1 MTRKIIISEDQ
12 EKTLIKVLKSPNGTK
27 VTKYTVNPDKVKI
40 VRKFLDKNFK
50 RGQLSKVGDNGLP
63 KMLNI
68 VAMVDANGEVLK
80 NMYKDQ
86 VKELLI
92 DHFSNMFL
100 NADEREKFMKQV
112 LNDWYDNK
120 IGTFGTLSVNSL

>member
-1 MTRKIIISEDQ
+1 MKKLIITEDQ
-12 EKTLIKVLKSPNGTK
+12 EKKLIGVLKTPNSVEK
-27 VTKYTVNPDKVKI
+27 FTVNPDKVMI
-40 VRKFLDKNFK
+40 VKKFLDKNFK

-63 KMLNI
+63 EMLNI
-68 VAMVDANGEVLK
+68 VAMIDANGDVLK
-80 NMYKDQ
+80 NMYKHQ

-100 NADEREKFMKQV
+100 NHDEREKFMKQV
-112 LNDWYDNK
+112 LEDWYNNK